1 MLQYVLNL
9 PASAGDGRD
18 AGSIPGSGRV
28 PGGGHANPLQYSGLE
43 NPMDRGAWNT
53 TVYRVAKS
61 WTWLKQHSIAHST
74 GITSNLKIICSIC
87 EDVHRVHA
95 KTQHSENEDHSIR
108 SHHFMAIRWGYT
120 GISDRLSFW
129 SPKSLQLVTTA
140 MKLKDA
146 CSL

>member
-9 PASAGDGRD
+9 PANAGDGRD

-28 PGGGHANPLQYSGLE
+28 PGGGHGNPLQYSGLE

-53 TVYRVAKS
+53 IVYRVAKS
-61 WTWLKQHSIAHST
+61 WTWLKQHSIAQST
-74 GITSNLKIICSIC
+74 GITSNLKVICSIC

-108 SHHFMAIRWGYT
+108 SHHFMANRWGNS
-120 GISDRLSFW
+120 GNSDSLSFW
-129 SPKSLQLVTTA
+129 SPKSLQMVTTA